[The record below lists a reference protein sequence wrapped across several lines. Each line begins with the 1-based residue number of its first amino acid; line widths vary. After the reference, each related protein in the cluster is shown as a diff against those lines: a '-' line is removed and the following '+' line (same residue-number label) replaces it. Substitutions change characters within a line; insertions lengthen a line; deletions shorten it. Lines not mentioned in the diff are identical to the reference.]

1 MFVSLQFKLE
11 LKKEDKEK
19 LIRLMRKQSSA
30 IRVAYN
36 MLKELEKEKTKN
48 PHAQIYHRLRQ
59 LFPELPTKYIDSA
72 IYKAK
77 QYPTDKPVVFGSKK
91 LFEKLCKNHLTGK
104 TREELK
110 KQWRELR
117 QGTLISI
124 GSRHEAVKGN
134 LLLRF
139 MELDGKLHL
148 RITTGNREF
157 IYAKVLR
164 EPSNS
169 KDKWLTFMAM
179 LLESWQTQNYF
190 AYTVELKLRDG
201 ETYGSV
207 SFELPT
213 PEVKYTKENGVI
225 AIDTNASPIH
235 LAIAEV
241 SKTGE
246 LLSYQT
252 ISLHH
257 LLGLS
262 QNSKDHQE
270 WILAHQLLDLAIQ
283 KGKAIAVE
291 NLKKLKKGM
300 RGDGKATLRKR
311 LHQWNAK
318 KFLQKLKRVAML
330 KGVEVIEVNP
340 AYTSVIG
347 MLKYAPQLSIDKD
360 IAGAYVIGRRALG
373 FKEDTPE
380 NYEKL
385 LKDRTYLE
393 FALKRY
399 EEREKEL
406 RELLEKETN
415 QYKRNALKSELRSVE
430 NSKKLLT
437 HLVQSLQSESS
448 SCEGTYGRNPEQGR
462 VTKTTLQ
469 SAWQVLKVALL
480 FPILGK
486 VLPRD
491 LSPLKPVLVE
501 GVWDRVRS
509 RLVPLEAGGTVPTRD
524 FQNSLKDDK
533 AQVSKR
539 ARAFLS
545 LSMPSFI
552 ISSERQ

>member
-19 LIRLMRKQSSA
+19 LIKLMRKQSSA

-36 MLKELEKEKTKN
+36 ILKELEKEKTKN
-48 PHAQIYHRLRQ
+48 PHAQIYQRLRQ
-59 LFPELPTKYIDSA
+59 LFPELPAKYIDSA

-77 QYPTDKPVVFGSKK
+77 QYPTGKPVVFGGKR

-104 TREELK
+104 AREGLK

-117 QGTLISI
+117 QGTLIAI
-124 GSRHEAVKGN
+124 GSKHEAVKGN

-179 LLESWQTQNYF
+179 LLESWQTQSYF

-201 ETYGSV
+201 EVYGSV

-213 PEVKYTKENGVI
+213 PKVKYTKNNGVI
-225 AIDTNASPIH
+225 AIDINASPIH

-246 LLSYQT
+246 LVSYQT

-270 WILAHQLLDLAIQ
+270 WILAHKIVDIAIQ
-283 KGKAIAVE
+283 RNKAIAIE

-300 RGDGKATLRKR
+300 RGDGKAELRKR

-347 MLKYAPQLSIDKD
+347 MLKYAPQLNIDKD

-373 FKEDTPE
+373 FKEDMPE

-385 LKDRTYLE
+385 LKDKAYLE

-406 RELLEKETN
+406 RELIEKESN
-415 QYKRNALKSELRSVE
+415 EYKRNALKSELRSVE
-430 NSKKLLT
+430 YAKNLLVN
-437 HLVQSLQSESS
+437 LIQSLQGEPS
-448 SCEGTYGRNPEQGR
+448 SCEGANGRNSEQGE
-462 VTKTTLQ
+462 TKKVSQ
-469 SAWQVLKVALL
+469 SAWQVLRVALL

-501 GVWDRVRS
+501 GVWDRVRRS
-509 RLVPLEAGGTVPTRD
+509 NGLVPLEAGGTVPIRD
-524 FQNSLKDDK
+524 F
-533 AQVSKR
+533 
-539 ARAFLS
+539 
-545 LSMPSFI
+545 
-552 ISSERQ
+552 

>member
-11 LKKEDKEK
+11 LKKEDREK
-19 LIRLMRKQSSA
+19 LIKLMRKQSSA

-36 MLKELEKEKTKN
+36 MPRELEKEKTKN
-48 PHAQIYHRLRQ
+48 PHAQIYHKLRQ
-59 LFPELPTKYIDSA
+59 LFPDLPTKYIDSA

-77 QYPTDKPVVFGSKK
+77 QYPKDKTVVFGGKK

-104 TREELK
+104 AREKLK

-117 QGTLISI
+117 QGTFISV
-124 GSRHEAVKGN
+124 GSKADKGN
-134 LLLRF
+134 RLMRF
-139 MELDGKLHL
+139 EDLNEQLHL

-169 KDKWLTFMAM
+169 RDKWLTFMAM
-179 LLESWQTQNYF
+179 LLESWQTKNCF

-201 ETYGSV
+201 GVYGSV
-207 SFELPT
+207 SFEIPT
-213 PEVKYTKENGVI
+213 PKVKYTKENGVL

-246 LLSYQT
+246 LVSYQT

-257 LLGLS
+257 FIGLS

-270 WILAHQLLDLAIQ
+270 WILANQIVDLAIQ

-291 NLKKLKKGM
+291 NLKKLKKGV
-300 RGDGKATLRKR
+300 RGNGKAELRKR
-311 LHQWNAK
+311 IHHWNAK

-340 AYTSVIG
+340 AYTSIIG
-347 MLKYAPQLSIDKD
+347 MLKYAPQLNIDKD

-373 FKEDTPE
+373 FREDVPE
-380 NYEKL
+380 NYERL
-385 LKDRTYLE
+385 LKDKAYLE

-399 EEREKEL
+399 KKREKEL
-406 RELLEKETN
+406 VELIEKESN
-415 QYKRNALKSELRSVE
+415 EYKRKALESELRSVE
-430 NSKKLLT
+430 DAGKLLAN
-437 HLVQSLQSESS
+437 LIQSLQSESS
-448 SCEGTYGRNPEQGR
+448 SCEGANGRNPEQGR
-462 VTKTTLQ
+462 GSKV
-469 SAWQVLKVALL
+469 SSVVWQVLRVALL
-480 FPILGK
+480 FPILGRI
-486 VLPRD
+486 LPRD

-509 RLVPLEAGGTVPTRD
+509 RLVPSEAGGTVPIRD
-524 FQNSLKDDK
+524 F
-533 AQVSKR
+533 
-539 ARAFLS
+539 
-545 LSMPSFI
+545 
-552 ISSERQ
+552 

>member
-1 MFVSLQFKLE
+1 MFISLQFKLE
-11 LKKEDKEK
+11 LKKEDREK
-19 LIRLMRKQSSA
+19 LIQLMRKQSSA

-36 MLKELEKEKTKN
+36 MLKELEKEKIKN

-59 LFPELPTKYIDSA
+59 LFPELPTRYIDSA

-77 QYPTDKPVVFGSKK
+77 QYPADKPVVFGGKR

-104 TREELK
+104 AREKLK

-117 QGTLISI
+117 QGTLVSI
-124 GSRHEAVKGN
+124 GSKSDRGN
-134 LLLRF
+134 RLTRF
-139 MELDGKLHL
+139 EDLNGPLHL

-179 LLESWQTQNYF
+179 LLESWQTKNYL

-201 ETYGSV
+201 EVYGSV
-207 SFELPT
+207 SFEVPM

-225 AIDTNASPIH
+225 AIDTNALPIH

-257 LLGLS
+257 LLELS

-270 WILAHQLLDLAIQ
+270 WILAHQIVDLAIE
-283 KGKAIAVE
+283 KGKAIAIE
-291 NLKKLKKGM
+291 NLKKLKKGT
-300 RGDGKATLRKR
+300 RGDGKAKLRKI
-311 LHQWNAK
+311 LHNWNVK

-330 KGVEVIEVNP
+330 KGVEVVEVNP
-340 AYTSVIG
+340 AYTSIIG

-373 FKEDTPE
+373 FKEDMPE

-385 LKDRTYLE
+385 LKDKAYLE

-399 EEREKEL
+399 KEKEEEL
-406 RELLEKETN
+406 RELLEEETN
-415 QYKRNALKSELRSVE
+415 QYKRNALESELRIVE

-437 HLVQSLQSESS
+437 NLIQSLQSESS
-448 SCEGTYGRNPEQGR
+448 SCEGASGRNSEQGR
-462 VTKTTLQ
+462 LAKTTLQ
-469 SAWQVLKVALL
+469 SAWQVLRVAIL

-491 LSPLKPVLVE
+491 LSPLKLVLVE

-509 RLVPLEAGGTVPTRD
+509 RLAPFEAGGRS
-524 FQNSLKDDK
+524 Q
-533 AQVSKR
+533 
-539 ARAFLS
+539 
-545 LSMPSFI
+545 
-552 ISSERQ
+552 

>member
-19 LIRLMRKQSSA
+19 LVQLMRKQSSA
-30 IRVAYN
+30 IRTAYN

-48 PHAQIYHRLRQ
+48 LHAQIYRRLRQ

-77 QYPTDKPVVFGSKK
+77 QYPTDKPVVFGGKR

-104 TREELK
+104 AREKLK

-117 QGTLISI
+117 QGTLIAI
-124 GSRHEAVKGN
+124 GSKHKTAQGN

-148 RITTGNREF
+148 RITTGKREF

-169 KDKWLTFMAM
+169 KDKWTTFMIM

-201 ETYGSV
+201 EVYGSV
-207 SFELPT
+207 SFEIPT

-225 AIDTNASPIH
+225 AVDTNASPIH

-246 LLSYQT
+246 LQSYKT
-252 ISLHH
+252 ISLHY

-262 QNSKDHQE
+262 ENTKDHQE
-270 WILAHQLLDLAIQ
+270 WILAHQIVDLAIQ
-283 KGKAIAVE
+283 KNKAIALE
-291 NLKKLKKGM
+291 NLKKLRKGK
-300 RGDGKATLRKR
+300 RGDGKAKLRKI
-311 LHQWNAK
+311 LHNWNAK
-318 KFLQKLKRVAML
+318 KFLQKLKRVAMI

-347 MLKYAPQLSIDKD
+347 MLKYAPQLNIDKD

-373 FKEDTPE
+373 FKEDMPE

-385 LKDRTYLE
+385 LKDKAYLE

-399 EEREKEL
+399 EERE
-406 RELLEKETN
+406 RELVELIEKESN
-415 QYKRNALKSELRSVE
+415 EYKRNALESELRSVE
-430 NSKKLLT
+430 NAKKLLT
-437 HLVQSLQSESS
+437 NLLQSLQSEPS
-448 SCEGTYGRNPEQGR
+448 SCEGTDGRNPEQGR
-462 VTKTTLQ
+462 VAKTTLQ

-509 RLVPLEAGGTVPTRD
+509 RLVPFEAGGTVPRRD
-524 FQNSLKDDK
+524 F
-533 AQVSKR
+533 
-539 ARAFLS
+539 
-545 LSMPSFI
+545 
-552 ISSERQ
+552 

>member
-11 LKKEDKEK
+11 PKKEDREK
-19 LIRLMRKQSSA
+19 LIKLMCKQSSA

-48 PHAQIYHRLRQ
+48 PHIQIYHRLRQ
-59 LFPELPTKYIDSA
+59 LFPELPTSYIKSA

-77 QYPTDKPVVFGSKK
+77 QYPTDKLVVFVGKR

-104 TREELK
+104 ARERLK
-110 KQWRELR
+110 KQWKEQR

-124 GSRHEAVKGN
+124 GSKSDRGN
-134 LLLRF
+134 RLTRF
-139 MELDGKLHL
+139 EDLNGQLYL
-148 RITTGNREF
+148 RITAGNREF
-157 IYAKVLR
+157 IYAEVLR
-164 EPSNS
+164 EPSNN
-169 KDKWLTFMAM
+169 KDKWLIFMAM
-179 LLESWQTQNYF
+179 LLESWQTQRYF

-201 ETYGSV
+201 EVYGSV
-207 SFELPT
+207 SFEIPT

-246 LLSYQT
+246 LVSYQT

-270 WILAHQLLDLAIQ
+270 WILAHQIVNLAIE

-300 RGDGKATLRKR
+300 RGNGKAELRKR

-340 AYTSVIG
+340 AYTSTIG

-373 FKEDTPE
+373 FKEDTP
-380 NYEKL
+380 L
-385 LKDRTYLE
+385 
-393 FALKRY
+393 
-399 EEREKEL
+399 
-406 RELLEKETN
+406 
-415 QYKRNALKSELRSVE
+415 
-430 NSKKLLT
+430 
-437 HLVQSLQSESS
+437 H
-448 SCEGTYGRNPEQGR
+448 
-462 VTKTTLQ
+462 
-469 SAWQVLKVALL
+469 
-480 FPILGK
+480 
-486 VLPRD
+486 
-491 LSPLKPVLVE
+491 
-501 GVWDRVRS
+501 
-509 RLVPLEAGGTVPTRD
+509 
-524 FQNSLKDDK
+524 
-533 AQVSKR
+533 
-539 ARAFLS
+539 
-545 LSMPSFI
+545 
-552 ISSERQ
+552 

>member
-19 LIRLMRKQSSA
+19 LIKLMRKQSSA
-30 IRVAYN
+30 IRLAYN
-36 MLKELEKEKTKN
+36 MLKELEKEKTRN
-48 PHAQIYHRLRQ
+48 PHAQIYQRLRQ
-59 LFPELPTKYIDSA
+59 LFPDLPTKYIDSA

-77 QYPTDKPVVFGSKK
+77 QYPKDKIVVFGCKR

-104 TREELK
+104 AREKLK

-117 QGTLISI
+117 QGTLIGI
-124 GSRHEAVKGN
+124 GSKHKTAQGN

-139 MELDGKLHL
+139 VELDGKIHL

-164 EPSNS
+164 EPSSN

-190 AYTVELKLRDG
+190 PYTVELKPRDG
-201 ETYGSV
+201 EVYGSV
-207 SFELPT
+207 SFEIPT

-262 QNSKDHQE
+262 QNSKDQKE

-283 KGKAIAVE
+283 KGKAIAIE

-300 RGDGKATLRKR
+300 RGDGKATLIKR

-330 KGVEVIEVNP
+330 KGVEVIEVHP

-347 MLKYAPQLSIDKD
+347 MLKYAPQLNIDKD

-373 FKEDTPE
+373 FKEDMPE
-380 NYEKL
+380 NYERL
-385 LKDRTYLE
+385 LKDKAYLE

-399 EEREKEL
+399 EEREREL
-406 RELLEKETN
+406 RELIEKETN
-415 QYKRNALKSELRSVE
+415 EYKKNALKSELRNVQ
-430 NSKKLLT
+430 NSKKLLVN
-437 HLVQSLQSESS
+437 LVQSLQSESI
-448 SCEGTYGRNPEQGR
+448 SCEGANGRNPEQGR
-462 VTKTTLQ
+462 VAKTTLQ

-509 RLVPLEAGGTVPTRD
+509 RLVPLEAGGTAPTRD
-524 FQNSLKDDK
+524 F
-533 AQVSKR
+533 
-539 ARAFLS
+539 
-545 LSMPSFI
+545 
-552 ISSERQ
+552 

>member
-1 MFVSLQFKLE
+1 MFISLQFKLE
-11 LKKEDKEK
+11 LKREDKEK
-19 LIRLMRKQSSA
+19 LIKLMRKQSSA
-30 IRVAYN
+30 IRTAYN
-36 MLKELEKEKTKN
+36 MLKELEKEKAKN
-48 PHAQIYHRLRQ
+48 PHSQIYHRLKQ
-59 LFPELPTKYIDSA
+59 IFPDLPTKYIDSA

-77 QYPTDKPVVFGSKK
+77 QYPKDKIVVFGGKR
-91 LFEKLCKNHLTGK
+91 LFEKLCKNHLIGK
-104 TREELK
+104 AREKLK

-117 QGTLISI
+117 QGTLIGI
-124 GSRHEAVKGN
+124 GSKHKTAQGN

-139 MELDGKLHL
+139 MKLDGKLHL

-157 IYAKVLR
+157 IYARVLR
-164 EPSNS
+164 EPSNN

-179 LLESWQTQNYF
+179 LLESWQTQSYF
-190 AYTVELKLRDG
+190 PYTVELKLRNG
-201 ETYGSV
+201 EVYGSV

-213 PEVKYTKENGVI
+213 PEIKYTKENGVI

-270 WILAHQLLDLAIQ
+270 WILAHQIVDLAIQ
-283 KGKAIAVE
+283 KGKAIAIE

-300 RGDGKATLRKR
+300 RGDGKAELRKR

-318 KFLQKLKRVAML
+318 KFLQKLKRVARL

-340 AYTSVIG
+340 AYTSIIG

-373 FKEDTPE
+373 FKEDMPE
-380 NYEKL
+380 NYERL
-385 LKDRTYLE
+385 LKDKAYLE

-406 RELLEKETN
+406 RELIEKEN
-415 QYKRNALKSELRSVE
+415 NEYKRNALKSELRNVE
-430 NSKKLLT
+430 YAKELLT
-437 HLVQSLQSESS
+437 NFIQSLQSEPSG
-448 SCEGTYGRNPEQGR
+448 CEGAYGRNPERGR
-462 VTKTTLQ
+462 VAKTTLQ

-480 FPILGK
+480 FPILGR

-491 LSPLKPVLVE
+491 LSPLKPILVE

-509 RLVPLEAGGTVPTRD
+509 RLVPLEAGGTS
-524 FQNSLKDDK
+524 Q
-533 AQVSKR
+533 
-539 ARAFLS
+539 
-545 LSMPSFI
+545 
-552 ISSERQ
+552 

>member
-11 LKKEDKEK
+11 LRKEDKEK
-19 LIRLMRKQSSA
+19 LIKLMRKQSSA
-30 IRVAYN
+30 IHVAYN
-36 MLKELEKEKTKN
+36 MLKELEKEKTKS
-48 PHAQIYHRLRQ
+48 PHAQIYQRLRQ

-77 QYPTDKPVVFGSKK
+77 QYPTDRPVVFGGRR

-104 TREELK
+104 ARERLK
-110 KQWRELR
+110 NQWRELR

-124 GSRHEAVKGN
+124 GSKADKGN
-134 LLLRF
+134 RLMRF
-139 MELDGKLHL
+139 EDLNGQIYL
-148 RITTGNREF
+148 RITTGSREF

-164 EPSNS
+164 EPNNS
-169 KDKWLTFMAM
+169 KDKWITFMIM

-190 AYTVELKLRDG
+190 AYTVELKLKEG
-201 ETYGSV
+201 EIYGSV

-213 PEVKYTKENGVI
+213 PEVRYTKEKGVI

-235 LAIAEV
+235 LAVAEV
-241 SKTGE
+241 SKTGG
-246 LLSYQT
+246 LLGYQT

-270 WILAHQLLDLAIQ
+270 WILAHQIVDLAIQ
-283 KGKAIAVE
+283 KNKAIAIE
-291 NLKKLKKGM
+291 NLKKLKKGV
-300 RGDGKATLRKR
+300 RGDGKAELRRR
-311 LHQWNAK
+311 LHQWNAR

-340 AYTSVIG
+340 AYTSIIG
-347 MLKYAPQLSIDKD
+347 MLKYAPQLNIDKD

-380 NYEKL
+380 NYERL
-385 LKDRTYLE
+385 LKDKAYLE

-406 RELLEKETN
+406 AELLEKESN
-415 QYKRNALKSELRSVE
+415 EYKRNALEDELKNVQ
-430 NSKKLLT
+430 NAKKLLT
-437 HLVQSLQSESS
+437 NLLQSLQSEPS
-448 SCEGTYGRNPEQGR
+448 SCEGANGRNPERGR
-462 VTKTTLQ
+462 VAKTTLQ

-509 RLVPLEAGGTVPTRD
+509 RLVPLEAGGTIPMRD
-524 FQNSLKDDK
+524 F
-533 AQVSKR
+533 
-539 ARAFLS
+539 
-545 LSMPSFI
+545 
-552 ISSERQ
+552 

>member
-11 LKKEDKEK
+11 LRKEDKQK
-19 LIRLMRKQSSA
+19 LIKLMRKQSSA
-30 IRVAYN
+30 IRAAYN
-36 MLKELEKEKTKN
+36 MLKELEKEKTRN
-48 PHAQIYHRLRQ
+48 AHAQIYHRLRQ

-77 QYPTDKPVVFGSKK
+77 QYPTDKPVVFGGKRF
-91 LFEKLCKNHLTGK
+91 FEKLCKNHLTGK
-104 TREELK
+104 LRERLK

-124 GSRHEAVKGN
+124 GSKEDKGN
-134 LLLRF
+134 RLMRF
-139 MELDGKLHL
+139 EDLNGQLCL
-148 RITTGNREF
+148 RITIGNREF
-157 IYAKVLR
+157 IYARVLR

-169 KDKWLTFMAM
+169 KDKWITFMAM
-179 LLESWQTQNYF
+179 LSESWQTQSYF
-190 AYTVELKLRDG
+190 PYTVELKLRDG
-201 ETYGSV
+201 EVYGGV
-207 SFELPT
+207 SFEIPI
-213 PEVKYTKENGVI
+213 PEVKHTKENRVI

-235 LAIAEV
+235 LAVAEV

-262 QNSKDHQE
+262 QTSKDHQE
-270 WILAHQLLDLAIQ
+270 WILAHKIVDTAIQ
-283 KGKAIAVE
+283 KRKAIAIE
-291 NLKKLKKGM
+291 NLKKLKKGT

-318 KFLQKLKRVAML
+318 KFLQKLKRVAMI
-330 KGVEVIEVNP
+330 KRVEIVEVNP

-385 LKDRTYLE
+385 LKDKAYLE

-406 RELLEKETN
+406 RELLEEETN
-415 QYKRNALKSELRSVE
+415 QYKRNAIKSELKSVE
-430 NSKKLLT
+430 NPKNLLVN
-437 HLVQSLQSESS
+437 LIQSLQSESS
-448 SCEGTYGRNPEQGR
+448 ECEGANGRNP
-462 VTKTTLQ
+462 
-469 SAWQVLKVALL
+469 AWQVLKVALL
-480 FPILGK
+480 FPILGRIP
-486 VLPRD
+486 PRD

-501 GVWDRVRS
+501 GVWDRVR
-509 RLVPLEAGGTVPTRD
+509 RFNGLVPLEAGGTVPIRD
-524 FQNSLKDDK
+524 F
-533 AQVSKR
+533 
-539 ARAFLS
+539 
-545 LSMPSFI
+545 
-552 ISSERQ
+552 

>member
-11 LKKEDKEK
+11 LKKEDKQK
-19 LIRLMRKQSSA
+19 LIKLMRKQSSA

-48 PHAQIYHRLRQ
+48 PHAQIYQRLRQ

-77 QYPTDKPVVFGSKK
+77 QYPTDKPVVFGGRR
-91 LFEKLCKNHLTGK
+91 LFEKLCKNHLSGK
-104 TREELK
+104 AREKLK

-124 GSRHEAVKGN
+124 GSKADKGN
-134 LLLRF
+134 RLTRF
-139 MELDGKLHL
+139 EDLNGQLCL

-169 KDKWLTFMAM
+169 RDKWITFMAM
-179 LLESWQTQNYF
+179 LLESWQTKNYF
-190 AYTVELKLRDG
+190 PYTVELKLRDG
-201 ETYGSV
+201 EVYGSV
-207 SFELPT
+207 SFEIPT
-213 PEVKYTKENGVI
+213 PEVRYTKENGVI

-246 LLSYQT
+246 LLNYQT
-252 ISLHH
+252 ISLHY

-283 KGKAIAVE
+283 KNKAIAIE
-291 NLKKLKKGM
+291 NLKKLKKGV
-300 RGDGKATLRKR
+300 RGDGKAELRKR

-318 KFLQKLKRVAML
+318 KFMQKLKRVAML
-330 KGVEVIEVNP
+330 KGVEVVEVNP

-360 IAGAYVIGRRALG
+360 IASAYVIGRRALG
-373 FKEDTPE
+373 FKEDMPE

-385 LKDRTYLE
+385 LKDKAYLE

-406 RELLEKETN
+406 RELIEKESN
-415 QYKRNALKSELRSVE
+415 EYKRNALESELNIVE
-430 NSKKLLT
+430 DSKKLLT
-437 HLVQSLQSESS
+437 NLIQSLQSESS
-448 SCEGTYGRNPEQGR
+448 SCEGANGRNPEQGR
-462 VTKTTLQ
+462 VAKTTLQ

-486 VLPRD
+486 VSPRD

-509 RLVPLEAGGTVPTRD
+509 RSVPFEAGGTVPIRD
-524 FQNSLKDDK
+524 F
-533 AQVSKR
+533 
-539 ARAFLS
+539 
-545 LSMPSFI
+545 
-552 ISSERQ
+552 

>member
-11 LKKEDKEK
+11 VRKEDKEK
-19 LIRLMRKQSSA
+19 LIKLMRKQSSA

-36 MLKELEKEKTKN
+36 MLKELEKEETKN
-48 PHAQIYHRLRQ
+48 PHVQIYHRLRQ
-59 LFPELPTKYIDSA
+59 LFPDLPTKYIDSA

-77 QYPTDKPVVFGSKK
+77 QYPTDKSVVFGGKR
-91 LFEKLCKNHLTGK
+91 LFEKLCKNHLSGK
-104 TREELK
+104 AKERLK

-117 QGTLISI
+117 QGTLIGI
-124 GSRHEAVKGN
+124 GSKHKTAQGN

-148 RITTGNREF
+148 RISTGNREF
-157 IYAKVLR
+157 IYVKVLR

-169 KDKWLTFMAM
+169 RDKWITFMAM
-179 LLESWQTQNYF
+179 LLESWQTKNYF
-190 AYTVELKLRDG
+190 AYTVELKLREG
-201 ETYGSV
+201 EVYGSV
-207 SFELPT
+207 SFEIPK

-235 LAIAEV
+235 LAVAEV

-252 ISLHH
+252 ISLHQ

-270 WILAHQLLDLAIQ
+270 WILAHQIVDLAIQ
-283 KGKAIAVE
+283 KGKAIAIE

-300 RGDGKATLRKR
+300 RGDGKAELRKR
-311 LHQWNAK
+311 LHNWNAK

-347 MLKYAPQLSIDKD
+347 MLKYAPQLSLDKD

-373 FKEDTPE
+373 FKEDMPE
-380 NYEKL
+380 NYERL
-385 LKDRTYLE
+385 LKDKAYLE
-393 FALKRY
+393 SALKRY

-415 QYKRNALKSELRSVE
+415 EYKRNALESELRSVE
-430 NSKKLLT
+430 NVRKLLANFI
-437 HLVQSLQSESS
+437 QSLQSEPS
-448 SCEGTYGRNPEQGR
+448 SCEGAYGRNPEQGE
-462 VTKTTLQ
+462 TKKVSQ
-469 SAWQVLKVALL
+469 VAWQVLKVALL
-480 FPILGK
+480 FPILGR

-509 RLVPLEAGGTVPTRD
+509 RLVPLEAGGAS
-524 FQNSLKDDK
+524 Q
-533 AQVSKR
+533 
-539 ARAFLS
+539 
-545 LSMPSFI
+545 
-552 ISSERQ
+552 

>member
-11 LKKEDKEK
+11 LKREDKQK
-19 LIRLMRKQSSA
+19 LIKLMRKQSSA

-77 QYPTDKPVVFGSKK
+77 QYPTDKSVVFGGKR

-104 TREELK
+104 LRERLK

-124 GSRHEAVKGN
+124 GSKEDKGN
-134 LLLRF
+134 RLMRF
-139 MELDGKLHL
+139 EDLNGQLHL

-169 KDKWLTFMAM
+169 KDKWITFMAM
-179 LLESWQTQNYF
+179 LLEGWQTQSYF
-190 AYTVELKLRDG
+190 PYTVELKLREG
-201 ETYGSV
+201 EIYGSV
-207 SFELPT
+207 SFEIPT
-213 PEVKYTKENGVI
+213 PKVRYTKENGVI
-225 AIDTNASPIH
+225 AIDTNASPIY

-252 ISLHH
+252 ISLHN

-262 QNSKDHQE
+262 QNTKAHQE
-270 WILAHQLLDLAIQ
+270 WILAHQLLDLAIE
-283 KGKAIAVE
+283 KGKAIAIE

-318 KFLQKLKRVAML
+318 KFLQKLKRVAMI
-330 KGVEVIEVNP
+330 KGVEVVEVNP

-360 IAGAYVIGRRALG
+360 IAGAYVIGRKALG

-380 NYEKL
+380 NYERL
-385 LKDRTYLE
+385 LKDKAYLE

-406 RELLEKETN
+406 KELLEKETN
-415 QYKRNALKSELRSVE
+415 EYKRNALKSELKNVE
-430 NSKKLLT
+430 NGKNLLVN
-437 HLVQSLQSESS
+437 LIQSLQSEPS
-448 SCEGTYGRNPEQGR
+448 SCEGADGRNPEQGE
-462 VTKTTLQ
+462 TKKVSQ
-469 SAWQVLKVALL
+469 VAWQVLKVALL
-480 FPILGK
+480 FPILGR

-501 GVWDRVRS
+501 GVWDRMRK
-509 RLVPLEAGGTVPTRD
+509 RLVPLEAGGTVPIRD
-524 FQNSLKDDK
+524 F
-533 AQVSKR
+533 
-539 ARAFLS
+539 
-545 LSMPSFI
+545 
-552 ISSERQ
+552 